1 MVAKHFVGGPYE
13 KRNRAQDKNKN
24 NETHANNNETTEQS
38 LQCGQP
44 KAQNHR
50 APALFFLKSLW
61 AQWEQLLG
69 LRLLGLFNVEATQ
82 GDPSK
87 PSALGSEGVQNQT
100 VTPRLRGAAY
110 ASQR

>member
-1 MVAKHFVGGPYE
+1 M
-13 KRNRAQDKNKN
+13 NRAQDKKKKN

-50 APALFFLKSLW
+50 GPALFFLKSLW

-69 LRLLGLFNVEATQ
+69 LRLLGLKVALHL
-82 GDPSK
+82 DLKVSK
-87 PSALGSEGVQNQT
+87 TKP
-100 VTPRLRGAAY
+100 
-110 ASQR
+110 